1 MGIHTGHECDIR
13 LRGIDPADGGC
24 QRGIVGSDDGAHS
37 RDGRGQ
43 RVDAVGDI
51 GLVGLESSESWLTQ
65 QATRALLEPRAVT
78 CAVMGVMS
86 ELLRVLMDMEVKACD
101 VDTAL
106 VTAAF

>member
-1 MGIHTGHECDIR
+1 MNATYDCVASTLLTAAVSVALLAVTTVLTAEIDEVSELTLLVTSVLSAWR
-13 LRGIDPADGGC
+13 AVSRGW
-24 QRGIVGSDDGAHS
+24 S
-37 RDGRGQ
+37 
-43 RVDAVGDI
+43 
-51 GLVGLESSESWLTQ
+51 TQ
-65 QATRALLEPRAVT
+65 QVTRALLEPRAVT